1 MEVVLLSGTP
11 DLRRARI
18 NLGESI
24 FFVLLLLLSAFI
36 LLGSPL
42 FDVRE
47 ITVQGNHYIS
57 TDKII
62 KASGIATGTNIFK
75 VNLGQAA
82 QGLKALPLLKDVQ
95 LSRRLPGRIVIRV
108 LERQPVALLVWGD
121 RFVQVDGDG
130 VCLQNG
136 NVNGNLPLLTGI
148 NVRVPPPGQVVQ
160 GGQLPVMLKVIQQLP
175 PSLVRQLSEVHRTAQ
190 GQVIIYTLDG
200 VQCRLGS
207 SGDMAGKGAIL
218 LQVLDKVHKDG
229 RKIEYI
235 DLSYPGMPVVKY
247 SS

>member
-1 MEVVLLSGTP
+1 MAGTP
-11 DLRRARI
+11 GLRRTRI

-24 FFVLLLLLSAFI
+24 FFVLLVLLSVFI

-47 ITVQGNHYIS
+47 ITVQGNHYMS
-57 TDKII
+57 ADKII
-62 KASGIATGTNIFK
+62 KASGITAGTNIFK
-75 VNLGQAA
+75 INLGQAA

-95 LSRRLPGRIVIRV
+95 LSRQLPGRVVIRV
-108 LERQPVALLVWGD
+108 TERQPVALLPWGSG
-121 RFVQVDGDG
+121 FVQVDGDG

-136 NVNGNLPLLTGI
+136 SVSGNLPLITGI

-160 GGQLPVMLKVIQQLP
+160 GAQLPAVLKAIRQLP

-190 GQVIIYTLDG
+190 GQVILYTLDG
-200 VQCRLGS
+200 VQCRLGT
-207 SGDMAGKGAIL
+207 SGDMAGKGAVL
-218 LQVLDKVHKDG
+218 LQVLNKVRKDG
-229 RKIEYI
+229 RKIDYI